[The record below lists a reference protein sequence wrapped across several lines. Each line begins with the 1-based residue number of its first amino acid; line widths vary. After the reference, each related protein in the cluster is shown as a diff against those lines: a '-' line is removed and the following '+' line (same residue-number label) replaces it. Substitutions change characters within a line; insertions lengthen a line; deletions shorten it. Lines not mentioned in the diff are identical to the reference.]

1 MSTNVTPPP
10 MPNQPP
16 GPSKRNHTNAYIIGG
31 AGIIAAAVIL
41 ATGMAIS
48 SDGDDTAR
56 PQPTVTVTETVEPEV
71 AVEEDA
77 TAETD
82 HNTDTKVGEEA
93 RNGGAVVKVTKVVE
107 TDAITFAGAHKSAG
121 PDAKYVIIN
130 TVVSN
135 DGEASMDLTCSLPI
149 VNALIDDQ
157 DRHFDT
163 IEDLYDV
170 AGNPECNV
178 QLQPGFDDK
187 MQFVYR
193 VPKDAVVTTW
203 EFSEYDLEN
212 EVTPT
217 LVDLT

>member
-1 MSTNVTPPP
+1 MGTNVTPP
-10 MPNQPP
+10 MPAQPP
-16 GPSKRNHTNAYIIGG
+16 RPSKKNHTNAYIIGG

-48 SDGDDTAR
+48 SDGDDTAK
-56 PQPTVTVTETVEPEV
+56 PQPTVTVTETVEPE
-71 AVEEDA
+71 AVEEDP
-77 TAETD
+77 TAKAD
-82 HNTDTKVGEEA
+82 HNPDAKVGEEA

-107 TDAITFAGAHKSAG
+107 ADAITFAGARKSAG
-121 PDAKYVIIN
+121 SNAKYVIIN

-157 DRHFDT
+157 DRRFDT

-193 VPKDAVVTTW
+193 VPKDTVVTTW